1 MDLNWLPVAI
11 VGCLALAL
19 CLAAVLLR
27 PMHAE
32 ERRLRPLANVQ
43 RLTRLPEY
51 VRARRARTRAA
62 LITIALLAVVF
73 VGSVLVASRPSGSY
87 TSARQI
93 DGADPED
100 VMVCI
105 GSPVT
110 DPAVA
115 TVLSYFAD
123 RATQFGTERVGLT
136 SANRRVVPLTR
147 DYQHLR
153 ETFAA
158 YAQPAERGGDFAP
171 AMTYSDYAE
180 SVEDQIALCLTG
192 FPQFDR
198 SVPQRRSLIYVGP
211 GELRAPDDQRPTLFT
226 SAQVNQL
233 ASTADVQVDALVSG
247 PDSTFLSELARNTGG
262 RVLPADAATAAH
274 VADIRAHPPASRSS
288 AVDDADGSAP
298 DTPDV
303 PLLVTLLAVAALA
316 GWPVVL
322 RS

>member
-1 MDLNWLPVAI
+1 MDLTWLPVAI
-11 VGCLALAL
+11 VGCVALAG
-19 CLAAVLLR
+19 CIAAVLLR
-27 PMHAE
+27 PMRAE
-32 ERRLRPLANVQ
+32 RRRLRPLANAH

-62 LITIALLAVVF
+62 LITMALLAVAF
-73 VGSVLVASRPSGSY
+73 GGSVLVASRPSGSY
-87 TSARQI
+87 TSARPI

-100 VMVCI
+100 VMVCV
-105 GSPVT
+105 GSPIT
-110 DPAVA
+110 DPAA
-115 TVLSYFAD
+115 GAVLSYFAD
-123 RATQFGTERVGLT
+123 STTQFGTERIGLT

-147 DYQHLR
+147 DYQYLK
-153 ETFAA
+153 ETFAG

-171 AMTYSDYAE
+171 AVTYADYDE

-211 GELRAPDDQRPTLFT
+211 GELRTPDDQRPTLFT
-226 SAQVNQL
+226 GAQVKEL
-233 ASTADVQVDALVSG
+233 ASTAAVQVDALVAG
-247 PDSTFLSELARNTGG
+247 GDSTFLAELARDTGG

-288 AVDDADGSAP
+288 AVEDADGSAP

-303 PLLVTLLAVAALA
+303 PLLITLLAVAVLA
-316 GWPVVL
+316 AWPVVQ